1 MDKAAPLGGNV
12 NTDENEGAQMISQD
26 GEWLVFAASNRKD
39 GWGGFDIYISFLTPQ
54 GWSEAINLGGKI
66 NTDQW
71 ESQPCLSPDK
81 RDLYFASKRFG
92 GHGGSDIYVSHLRL
106 DGTWSDPENLGRK

>member
-1 MDKAAPLGGNV
+1 MGRLRYLYFFSHTKRMERGH
-12 NTDENEGAQMISQD
+12 QS
-26 GEWLVFAASNRKD
+26 WR
-39 GWGGFDIYISFLTPQ
+39 
-54 GWSEAINLGGKI
+54 KI

-106 DGTWSDPENLGRK
+106 MVHGVILKILDRQ